1 MRHIVSAAFGVL
13 ASLMPSASVQAETS
27 TPVVV
32 VELYTSQ
39 GCSSCPPADDFFA
52 ELTREP
58 MVIPLA
64 LHVDYWDYIGWTDTF
79 ADAKFTARQKAYAR
93 DIGTRTIYTPQMI
106 IGGLDRVEGNNPTAV
121 ASLLMK
127 HLTGAHPVTLTVRRD
142 GSHLVIEAMT
152 DRPLD
157 RTARVQLVRYVPE
170 KTVDIA
176 RGENAGRSVTYHN
189 IVTSWQVVGEW
200 DGQAPLQLNADFP
213 GGAPGV
219 VILQSEGPA
228 NILAAAKIN

>member
-1 MRHIVSAAFGVL
+1 MRNMVNAAFGFLV
-13 ASLMPSASVQAETS
+13 AMAPWISAQAETS

-52 ELTREP
+52 ELTREAN
-58 MVIPLA
+58 VIPLS

-79 ADAKFTARQKAYAR
+79 ADPKFTARQKAYAR

-106 IGGLDRVEGNNPTAV
+106 VGGLDRVEGNNPTAV

-127 HLTGAHPVTLTVRRD
+127 HLSGPHPVSVTVTRN
-142 GSHLVIEAMT
+142 GSRLVIEANS
-152 DRPLD
+152 DGPLE
-157 RTARVQLVRYVPE
+157 RTARIQLVRYVPE
-170 KTVDIA
+170 KTVEIA

-189 IVTSWQVVGEW
+189 IVTSWQVLGEW
-200 DGQAPLQLNADFP
+200 DGRAPLELDADFP
-213 GGAPGV
+213 GNAPGV
-219 VILQSEGPA
+219 VIVQTEGPA
-228 NILAAAKIN
+228 LVLAAARVN